1 MASRSPGIALMVVGL
16 LGAAGAGY
24 FALQSSTQP
33 ARDAAK
39 AALIAAQPKAKWLA
53 TAPGRVEPRSGEIKM
68 ATAVA
73 GRIVDVAVKVNDVV
87 MAGAVL
93 LRIDDADA
101 EARLAAAE
109 AEVAARRRE
118 RDAETVTG
126 PALDRRKGEDAVA
139 AAERSVFASRLELDR
154 LVAGRASGTLL
165 EAINTARQALTKART
180 KLDDDKAALR
190 RTIAAATNLP
200 LLTRL
205 EAGLAAARADLLA
218 AETALERTRI
228 RAPVDATVLQVTARL
243 GEITAPSPENTLVVL
258 GDLTALRVR
267 AEIEE
272 RDVGKVRVGQRVG
285 VRSDSTGEREFEGQ
299 IATLAQALGP
309 PRLGPRG
316 PRRPNDVDVLEIVID
331 LDGSPPLLSGMRVD
345 VYVKPDATV
354 DNGKAVSAPKTTH

>member
-1 MASRSPGIALMVVGL
+1 MVVGL
-16 LGAAGAGY
+16 LGAMGAGY

-39 AALIAAQPKAKWLA
+39 AALKEAQPKAKWLA
-53 TAPGRVEPRSGEIKM
+53 TAPGRVEPRGGEIKM

-73 GRIVDVAVKVNDVV
+73 GRIVDVSVKVNDAVT
-87 MAGAVL
+87 AGQVL

-118 RDAETVTG
+118 RDTETVTG
-126 PALDRRKGEDAVA
+126 PALDRRRGEDAVA
-139 AAERSVFASRLELDR
+139 AAERGVFASRQELDR
-154 LVAGRASGTLL
+154 LLAARASGGATA
-165 EAINTARQALTKART
+165 EAISNARQALARART
-180 KLDDDKAALR
+180 KLDEDKAALR
-190 RTIAAATNLP
+190 RTLAAATNLP

-218 AETALERTRI
+218 AEAAFERTRI
-228 RAPVDATVLQVTARL
+228 RAPVDATVLQVAARL
-243 GEITAPSPENTLVVL
+243 GEIAAPSPENTLLVL

-272 RDVGKVRVGQRVG
+272 RDVGKVHVGQRVG
-285 VRSDSTGEREFEGQ
+285 VRSDSTGEREFEGK
-299 IATLAQALGP
+299 ISIMAQALGP

-316 PRRPNDVDVLEIVID
+316 PRRPNDVDVLEIVVD
-331 LDGSPPLLSGMRVD
+331 LDGTPPLLSGMRVD
-345 VYVKPDATV
+345 VYVRPDATV
-354 DNGKAVSAPKTTH
+354 DNGKAAPAAKATH